1 MFEVTTQLALI
12 LLLAGASPLQAPAT
26 NEVQGSFGA
35 ATAAFTYARAPFSL
49 VAIAVWDHFGIVA
62 SRTMFARCLIR
73 W

>member
-1 MFEVTTQLALI
+1 
-12 LLLAGASPLQAPAT
+12 LQAPAT
-26 NEVQGSFGA
+26 NKVQGSFGA